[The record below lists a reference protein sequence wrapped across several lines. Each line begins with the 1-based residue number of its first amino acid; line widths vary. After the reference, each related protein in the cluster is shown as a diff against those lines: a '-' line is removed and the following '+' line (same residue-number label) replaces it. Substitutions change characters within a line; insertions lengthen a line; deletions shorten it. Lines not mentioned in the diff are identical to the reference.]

1 MNAQQ
6 MFTLKALA
14 PEGKLVNDREYIR
27 LSNELITVE
36 LAFDCLLEKNI
47 LFDLV
52 LINETDHPVFVNP
65 SSFFYLKLDDPEGDS
80 SSYPPVMALAPL
92 QPFTWYDRGL
102 EESQHGSAFTTLLEI
117 PASIMEE
124 FVAAW
129 TDESPVGP
137 AQEKERIEGVKETV
151 RQEMMQE
158 RELKPGEVAN
168 GFIYFPG
175 LPETIFLLFCFPLD
189 EHEFQFAYQI
199 ELSHP

>member
-14 PEGKLVNDREYIR
+14 PEGREVNGREYIQ

-36 LAFDCLLEKNI
+36 LAFDCLLEEKL

-52 LINETDHPVFVNP
+52 LINETDHPVFVHP
-65 SSFFYLKLDDPEGDS
+65 SSFYYLKLDDPEGDS
-80 SSYPPVMALAPL
+80 SRFPPAMALAPL

-102 EESQHGSAFTTLLEI
+102 EESPQKNAFAPLLEI
-117 PASIMEE
+117 PALFMEE
-124 FVAAW
+124 FVAVW
-129 TDESPVGP
+129 TDESPAGP
-137 AQEKERIEGVKETV
+137 AREKERIEGIKETV

-175 LPETIFLLFCFPLD
+175 LPETIYLLFCFPLD
-189 EHEFQFAYQI
+189 DQEFQFAYQI
-199 ELSHP
+199 ERSHP